1 MKTIY
6 EGLYHK
12 KDGGYVQFG
21 YACQNY
27 GELVLW
33 ANENLPA
40 MAGEKE
46 FELSKM
52 SYCEA
57 GYMFA
62 GDDGEEHEYRGGYGL
77 SDEVC
82 SIRWC
87 VEDLLHAMAKSG
99 IELTDENVS
108 RAMDLGPRLQHRSI
122 EEGWETLGILLSME
136 F

>member
-1 MKTIY
+1 MRTIY
-6 EGLYHK
+6 QGMYRKLE
-12 KDGGYVQFG
+12 GGYVQFG
-21 YACQNY
+21 HTCNGY

-46 FELSKM
+46 FELNRM
-52 SYCEA
+52 AYYAA
-57 GYMFA
+57 GYVIV
-62 GDDGEEHEYRGGYGL
+62 GDDGEEHEYRGSYEL
-77 SDEVC
+77 TDEVC

-87 VEDLLHAMAKSG
+87 VEDLLYAMVKRG

-108 RAMDLGPRLQHRSI
+108 RAMDLGSRLQDRSI
-122 EEGWETLGILLSME
+122 EEGWETLDILLSLE